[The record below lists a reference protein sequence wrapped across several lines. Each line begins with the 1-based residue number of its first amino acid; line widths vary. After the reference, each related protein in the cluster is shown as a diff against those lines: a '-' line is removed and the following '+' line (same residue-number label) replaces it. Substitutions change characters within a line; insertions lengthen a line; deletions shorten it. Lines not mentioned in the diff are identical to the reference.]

1 MNENEVKEKVQKV
14 YFEPRAPE
22 KLIQSV
28 ILRVKAVTMGL
39 EAQMQLATAPAEK
52 VGELASRALIG
63 QLATLSEL
71 PKNAQPE
78 QLAQQLQQEPAF
90 MAALRGGHVARRIQ
104 SGELM
109 QQVAGQPPA
118 AKEEPPQIEAPVKEL
133 PKLPGLG

>member
-22 KLIQSV
+22 ELIQSV
-28 ILRVKAVTMGL
+28 ILRAKAVTMGL
-39 EAQMQLATAPAEK
+39 EAQKQLATAPAEK

-109 QQVAGQPPA
+109 QQVAGQTPA